1 MPKKAESRQPGS
13 DQQQEAAFEAANQM
27 SLRGQMAADQL
38 AGNKK
43 SKAKKDVRKKDKSHG
58 LLGDNKRVDGVFPDG
73 DPHNK
78 QEEAF
83 QQAAEFEEKVKDSD
97 LSFKRKASQVETNSD
112 VVETD
117 LDGGVM
123 IAGEAREITAEFSI
137 DIDDDPD
144 NEPTA
149 LKRAPAPPQR
159 EETVTA
165 RVQQPAPPPV
175 VAQPPPAPVAKPE
188 PEPIVQQ
195 PSLRNVP
202 EDTVPR
208 VEAPVSETG
217 LRKMLGLKTKAK

>member
-13 DQQQEAAFEAANQM
+13 DQRQEQAFEAANQM
-27 SLRGQMAADQL
+27 SLRGEMAAQQL

-43 SKAKKDVRKKDKSHG
+43 SKQKKNVKKKDKSHG
-58 LLGDNKRVDGVFPDG
+58 LLGDNKRIDGVFPDG

-78 QEEAF
+78 QEQAF
-83 QQAAEFEEKVKDSD
+83 QEAAEFEEKVKDSD
-97 LSFKRKASQVETNSD
+97 LTFRRKASQVQTEAD
-112 VVETD
+112 VVETEI
-117 LDGGVM
+117 DGDKGFM
-123 IAGEAREITAEFSI
+123 MSGEAPEITGDFSI
-137 DIDDDPD
+137 DVDEDPD

-149 LKRAPAPPQR
+149 LRRRPN

-165 RVQQPAPPPV
+165 APAQPTVIAKPP
-175 VAQPPPAPVAKPE
+175 PPPAPE
-188 PEPIVQQ
+188 PVVQQ